1 MLPSFVLV
9 YSLYIATI
17 ATLVNKKKQ
26 KKIKKIHELNPE
38 KKANNCSGLLDLVR
52 AADKKNPGTRPR
64 IFLPPEQFAI
74 LAPDK
79 LPEETRHH

>member
-1 MLPSFVLV
+1 QSLPRCQQEKVSFDTFFCR
-9 YSLYIATI
+9 AAGDQKRTI
-17 ATLVNKKKQ
+17 VRV
-26 KKIKKIHELNPE
+26 
-38 KKANNCSGLLDLVR
+38 KARGTR
-52 AADKKNPGTRPR
+52 AADKKNPGTSPR